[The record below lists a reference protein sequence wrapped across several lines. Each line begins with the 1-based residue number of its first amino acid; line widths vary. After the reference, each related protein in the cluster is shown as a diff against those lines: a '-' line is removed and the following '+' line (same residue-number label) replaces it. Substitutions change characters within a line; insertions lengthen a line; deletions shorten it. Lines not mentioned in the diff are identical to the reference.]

1 MNLWELIK
9 KGAEEGLEVLK
20 DGISVFMTEAGRTSR
35 MLKKRVE
42 LTAVQGHV
50 RKAFTRLGSL
60 AYELHSKGQ
69 LELDTY
75 GNEEIEAL
83 IAQIEAHKTRVSQ
96 IAAEIETI
104 RREERGKASG
114 KGSEAEV
121 QPPTPHF

>member
-20 DGISVFMTEAGRTSR
+20 DSISVFMTEAGRTSR

-60 AYELHSKGQ
+60 AYGLHAKGQ
-69 LELDTY
+69 LDTY

-83 IAQIEAHKTRVSQ
+83 IAQIETHKTRVSQ

-104 RREERGKASG
+104 RREERGRASG

-121 QPPTPHF
+121 QSPTPHF